1 MKKKVTPKIMPG
13 FMELLPAKQLAFER
27 MKQIVQEAYESYG
40 FAPLDTPILELSE
53 VLLAKAG
60 GETEKQIYRFT
71 KGDTDISMRFDLT
84 VPFSRFVAK
93 NQNDLSFPF
102 RRYCIGKVYRG
113 ERPQKGRFRE
123 FYQADIDIIGSE
135 KLSVVY
141 DAEIPSI
148 M

>member
-1 MKKKVTPKIMPG
+1 MKKKITPKIMPG
-13 FMELLPAKQLAFER
+13 FMELLPAKQLVFER

-40 FAPLDTPILELSE
+40 FVPLDTPILELSE

-93 NQNDLSFPF
+93 NQILGLSQEMSSN
-102 RRYCIGKVYRG
+102 I
-113 ERPQKGRFRE
+113 
-123 FYQADIDIIGSE
+123 
-135 KLSVVY
+135 
-141 DAEIPSI
+141 SI
-148 M
+148 MMKHGLMNLISIQLYLHLHNATL